1 MNDDADLMVL
11 YHQRADALYKST
23 LNELKEL
30 KFDKKDL
37 LKLAAQAIVRG
48 DLLDEYLHHL
58 LAERAN
64 AGLRE
69 IEDEQQKEFIT
80 QQMFD
85 VLQADTTK
93 AVTEVNRV
101 AAQKRSNIARNAAN
115 KKHELSGVKDDCES
129 MCQGW
134 ASGKYG
140 TKDECAEKEG
150 KKLGM
155 KFNTARK
162 ALYNEP
168 PPS

>member
-1 MNDDADLMVL
+1 MSDDAELMNL
-11 YHQRADALYKST
+11 YHQRADELYKAN
-23 LNELKEL
+23 LNELEAL
-30 KFDKKDL
+30 KLDKKDL
-37 LKLAAQAIVRG
+37 LKLAAQAITRG

-64 AGLRE
+64 AGIGK
-69 IEDEQQKEFIT
+69 IEDEQQREFIT

-93 AVTEVNRV
+93 AVSEVNRI
-101 AAQKRSNIARNAAN
+101 ASQKRSSIARNAAN
-115 KKHELSGVKDDCES
+115 KKHELSEVKDDYES
-129 MCQGW
+129 MRQAW
-134 ASGKYG
+134 VSGKY
-140 TKDECAEKEG
+140 KNKNECAEKEG

-168 PPS
+168 